1 MKRFFSS
8 LSYANVTATLA
19 LFLALGGGGA
29 VALAASHGAG
39 SREHRAASM
48 ARHPNRGPRGRRGRR
63 GPRGPQGPQ
72 GQKGEKGD
80 PGSAGPAGSALAY
93 GDVAADGTLSA
104 SKNLTVAYEGGG
116 TYCLTLRNGT
126 PANVVAMIDNSGAD
140 PRGTFVAGTTNASA
154 VATDCPAG
162 SQILISTGIIGIP
175 APTGTFED
183 EPFFVSIN

>member
-48 ARHPNRGPRGRRGRR
+48 ARHPNRGPRGRRGLR
-63 GPRGPQGPQ
+63 GRRGPQGP
-72 GQKGEKGD
+72 KGD
-80 PGSAGPAGSALAY
+80 KGDQGPTGPAGSALAY

-104 SKNLTVAYEGGG
+104 SKNLAVSHTTFSG
-116 TYCLTLRNGT
+116 TYCLTLSHGT

-140 PRGTFVAGTTNASA
+140 PRDAFVAGTTNAGA

-162 SQILISTGIIGIP
+162 SQILISTGTVGIP
-175 APTGTFED
+175 ASSGTFED
-183 EPFFVSIN
+183 EAFFVSIN